1 MFWSTL
7 SCYWLQVSSLRALV
21 TSQVLFE
28 IAIFY
33 STIIYA
39 DAPYIQLYILD
50 ETKTKE
56 KGTVEQKKKG
66 YIH

>member
-1 MFWSTL
+1 L
-7 SCYWLQVSSLRALV
+7 HVSSLTALV

-28 IAIFY
+28 IAVFY

-39 DAPYIQLYILD
+39 NAPYIQLYILD

-56 KGTVEQKKKG
+56 KGTEWSKKKG
-66 YIH
+66 YIHYFF